1 MAIKTTIAKTIA
13 GVITLAAT
21 TISVGATPH
30 ANAYNSVQSNPTIG
44 CLAGMLELHGRAVT
58 GSYQGETVYS
68 AFEIY
73 RYTSTGW
80 RHEETTK
87 WTPLNVG
94 PSRMAFNDLVR
105 LKQSGTYYAAYEYI
119 ASWDGAQWNYD
130 RALTS
135 LMSNYAKFGN
145 EFGSGYYARCS

>member
-1 MAIKTTIAKTIA
+1 MAIKTGIAKTIA

-21 TISVGATPH
+21 TIGVGAAPH

-68 AFEIY
+68 AFKIY

-80 RHEETTK
+80 RHVETTK
-87 WTPLNVG
+87 WTPLNVS
-94 PSRMAFNDLVR
+94 PTRWAANDLVQ
-105 LKQSGTYYAAYEYI
+105 LKQSGSYYAAYEYI
-119 ASWDGAQWNYD
+119 ASWNGAQWHYD
-130 RALTS
+130 NALTS
-135 LMSNYAKFGN
+135 LKSNYAMFGS